1 MSDGVG
7 LSVGATNLVA
17 VVVGRAVV
25 TRSPVVTLYP
35 HRPPEVGVPSEN
47 PNLTE
52 RGLIITDFVDR
63 VGDPVGI
70 VAADGSTHLA
80 DKVVVDALRA
90 MLYTV
95 GRPPA
100 GPVAVTYPAH
110 WRPAAVDALRN
121 GLAAV
126 PEFQVPN
133 PAQLVSD
140 ATAALTALQNDPGV
154 PTRGVIAV
162 CDFGGSGTNI
172 TLVDATNG
180 FAPIAPTVRHTD
192 LSGDLIDQA
201 LLTHVINDLSA
212 AGTIDLSG
220 TSAIGSLS
228 RLRAQCRG
236 AKERL
241 STSAVTSLVAELPG
255 HSGEMRLTR
264 NELDEAIR
272 RPLADF
278 VGVVQETLERNGIRT
293 ADLVAV
299 ASVGGGARIPII
311 TTTLSEHFRVPV
323 ITTGQPEL
331 TAAIG
336 GGLRAARGTVEE
348 GRTSLSAAP
357 GVAAAAAAA
366 TAMAPGI
373 DPHDAPA
380 SSTFGALAWSDAD
393 DVPDVAPTDPYEYT
407 GEANGGVT
415 DARPPMHFDHRQ
427 YEHEEEAAPLPW
439 YRKPA
444 IILGAG
450 VAALLVALVAAVL
463 YVMRE
468 DTTPSP
474 ASTTGPV
481 TTLLP
486 PTSSAPISAEAPAP
500 QPQTQAPQ
508 TRTVTRQA
516 PPPPVTITEAPPPP
530 PPTSEAPPP
539 PPPTSEAPPPTTEA
553 PPTTQP
559 PPFTLP
565 PITLFPGGPTIPIG
579 PQPVQPAPSRL
590 RPPEAGRHDCLTPR
604 SLRSCP
610 PDDRRLALQPEHL
623 RSAAVRRRDAA
634 PSSRDHRFLRRPGQ
648 EAHPRQRPGGAVAR
662 RFRRF
667 RQAGEAVR
675 DVPDSVRV
683 RRRQP
688 G

>member
-7 LSVGATNLVA
+7 LSVGATNLAA
-17 VVVGRAVV
+17 VVVGRAAV

-47 PNLTE
+47 PHLTE

-63 VGDPVGI
+63 VSDPVGI

-80 DKVVVDALRA
+80 DKVVADALRA

-95 GRPPA
+95 GSPPA
-100 GPVAVTYPAH
+100 GPVAVSYPAH

-121 GLAAV
+121 ALAAV
-126 PEFQVPN
+126 PEFQVPH

-140 ATAALTALQNDPGV
+140 ATAALPGV

-162 CDFGGSGTNI
+162 CDFGGTGTNI
-172 TLVDATNG
+172 TLVDATTA
-180 FAPIAPTVRHTD
+180 FAPIGATVRHAD

-220 TSAIGSLS
+220 TSAIGSLT

-241 STSAVTSLVAELPG
+241 STAAVTSLVADLPG
-255 HSGEMRLTR
+255 HRSEVRLTR

-272 RPLADF
+272 APLADF
-278 VGVVQETLERNGIRT
+278 VGVVQETVERNGIRS

-299 ASVGGGARIPII
+299 ASVGGGARIPIV

-336 GGLRAARGTVEE
+336 GGLRAARGTADE
-348 GRTSLSAAP
+348 GKTSVAAAP
-357 GVAAAAAAA
+357 GVAAAAVAA
-366 TAMAPGI
+366 TAMAPGV
-373 DPHDAPA
+373 DPQDAPV

-393 DVPDVAPTDPYEYT
+393 DVPEVAPTDPYEYDAP
-407 GEANGGVT
+407 ANGGVI
-415 DARPPMHFDHRQ
+415 DARPQMQFDHEQ
-427 YEHEEEAAPLPW
+427 YEPEAAPLPW

-450 VAALLVALVAAVL
+450 VVALLAALLAAVL
-463 YVMRE
+463 FVMRG

-474 ASTTGPV
+474 ASTTAPV
-481 TTLLP
+481 TTTQTLTTTAAAP
-486 PTSSAPISAEAPAP
+486 PQAPPAPAP
-500 QPQTQAPQ
+500 QAPQ

-516 PPPPVTITEAPPPP
+516 PPPAIVTEAP

-539 PPPTSEAPPPTTEA
+539 PPPTTEAPPPTSE
-553 PPTTQP
+553 P
-559 PPFTLP
+559 PPWSPTAP
-565 PITLFPGGPTIPIG
+565 YPTIPG
-579 PQPVQPAPSRL
+579 LPWVPLPGAPPQP
-590 RPPEAGRHDCLTPR
+590 
-604 SLRSCP
+604 
-610 PDDRRLALQPEHL
+610 
-623 RSAAVRRRDAA
+623 
-634 PSSRDHRFLRRPGQ
+634 
-648 EAHPRQRPGGAVAR
+648 
-662 RFRRF
+662 
-667 RQAGEAVR
+667 
-675 DVPDSVRV
+675 
-683 RRRQP
+683 
-688 G
+688 

>member
-7 LSVGATNLVA
+7 LSVGATNLTA
-17 VVVGRAVV
+17 VVVGRTAV
-25 TRSPVVTLYP
+25 TRSPVVTLYR

-80 DKVVVDALRA
+80 DKVLADALRA

-95 GRPPA
+95 GSSPA

-110 WRPAAVDALRN
+110 WRPAAVEALRN
-121 GLAAV
+121 ALAAV

-133 PAQLVSD
+133 PVQLVSD

-154 PTRGVIAV
+154 PARGVIAL
-162 CDFGGSGTNI
+162 CDFGGTGTNI
-172 TLVDATNG
+172 TLVDAAG
-180 FAPIAPTVRHTD
+180 GYAPIGPTVRHTD
-192 LSGDLIDQA
+192 LSGDLVDQA

-241 STSAVTSLVAELPG
+241 STAAVTSLVAELPG
-255 HSGEMRLTR
+255 HRSEMRLTR

-272 RPLADF
+272 APLADF
-278 VGVVQETLERNGIRT
+278 VGVVQETVERNGIQD

-331 TAAIG
+331 TAAVG
-336 GGLRAARGTVEE
+336 GGLRAARGTPDE
-348 GRTSLSAAP
+348 GATSMAAAP

-373 DPHDAPA
+373 DPQDAPA
-380 SSTFGALAWSDAD
+380 SSTFRALAWSDAD
-393 DVPDVAPTDPYEYT
+393 DVPDVAPTDPYDYG

-415 DARPPMHFDHRQ
+415 DARPQMQFDHEQQ
-427 YEHEEEAAPLPW
+427 YEYEAEPLPW

-444 IILGAG
+444 IILAVGA
-450 VAALLVALVAAVL
+450 VAVLAALAAAVL
-463 YVMRE
+463 FVMR
-468 DTTPSP
+468 DDSTPTP

-481 TTLLP
+481 TTTTAP
-486 PTSSAPISAEAPAP
+486 PTTTEAAPPPVTPAP
-500 QPQTQAPQ
+500 PQTQAPPQ

-516 PPPPVTITEAPPPP
+516 PPPPVTITEAPPP
-530 PPTSEAPPP
+530 TSEAPPP
-539 PPPTSEAPPPTTEA
+539 PPPTTEAPPPTSEA
-553 PPTTQP
+553 PPSTEP
-559 PPFTLP
+559 PPWSPTAP
-565 PITLFPGGPTIPIG
+565 YPTIPG
-579 PQPVQPAPSRL
+579 LPWVPLPGGQPAP
-590 RPPEAGRHDCLTPR
+590 
-604 SLRSCP
+604 
-610 PDDRRLALQPEHL
+610 
-623 RSAAVRRRDAA
+623 
-634 PSSRDHRFLRRPGQ
+634 
-648 EAHPRQRPGGAVAR
+648 
-662 RFRRF
+662 
-667 RQAGEAVR
+667 
-675 DVPDSVRV
+675 
-683 RRRQP
+683 
-688 G
+688 

>member
-17 VVVGRAVV
+17 VVVGRAAV

-47 PNLTE
+47 PNLNE

-80 DKVVVDALRA
+80 DKVAADALRA

-95 GRPPA
+95 GSRPT

-110 WRPAAVDALRN
+110 WRPVAVDALRN
-121 GLAAV
+121 ALAAV

-154 PTRGVIAV
+154 PTRGVIAL
-162 CDFGGSGTNI
+162 CDFGGTGTNI
-172 TLVDATNG
+172 TLVDSTNG
-180 FAPIAPTVRHTD
+180 FAPIGPTVRHTD

-201 LLTHVINDLSA
+201 LLTHVINGLSA

-220 TSAIGSLS
+220 TSAIGSLT

-241 STSAVTSLVAELPG
+241 STTAVTSLAAELPG
-255 HSGEMRLTR
+255 HSNEMRLTR
-264 NELDEAIR
+264 NELDDAIR
-272 RPLADF
+272 EPLADF
-278 VGVVQETLERNGIRT
+278 VGAVQATVERNGIRA

-331 TAAIG
+331 TAAVG
-336 GGLRAARGTVEE
+336 GGLRAARGAIVE
-348 GRTSLSAAP
+348 GATSLSAAP

-366 TAMAPGI
+366 TAMAPGL
-373 DPHDAPA
+373 DPQDAPV

-393 DVPDVAPTDPYEYT
+393 DVPDVAPTDPYEYDT
-407 GEANGGVT
+407 PANGGVT
-415 DARPPMHFDHRQ
+415 DARPAMQFDHEQ
-427 YEHEEEAAPLPW
+427 HEYEEAPPLPW

-450 VAALLVALVAAVL
+450 LVALLVALVAAVL
-463 YVMRE
+463 FVMRG
-468 DTTPSP
+468 DTTPTP
-474 ASTTGPV
+474 ASTTAPV

-486 PTSSAPISAEAPAP
+486 PATSAAPPPPAPAP
-500 QPQTQAPQ
+500 PQTQAPQ

-516 PPPPVTITEAPPPP
+516 PPPEIVTEAPPA
-530 PPTSEAPPP
+530 TSEAPPP
-539 PPPTSEAPPPTTEA
+539 PPITETPPPTTPE
-553 PPTTQP
+553 PSPTQQP
-559 PPFTLP
+559 PPWSPTAP
-565 PITLFPGGPTIPIG
+565 YPTIPG
-579 PQPVQPAPSRL
+579 LPWVPLPGGQPVQPAP
-590 RPPEAGRHDCLTPR
+590 
-604 SLRSCP
+604 
-610 PDDRRLALQPEHL
+610 
-623 RSAAVRRRDAA
+623 
-634 PSSRDHRFLRRPGQ
+634 
-648 EAHPRQRPGGAVAR
+648 
-662 RFRRF
+662 
-667 RQAGEAVR
+667 
-675 DVPDSVRV
+675 
-683 RRRQP
+683 
-688 G
+688 

>member
-1 MSDGVG
+1 MPDGVG

-17 VVVGRAVV
+17 VVVGRAAV

-95 GRPPA
+95 GSPPT

-121 GLAAV
+121 ALAAV

-154 PTRGVIAV
+154 PTRGVIAL
-162 CDFGGSGTNI
+162 CDFGGTGTNI

-180 FAPIAPTVRHTD
+180 FAPIGPSVRHTD
-192 LSGDLIDQA
+192 LSGELIDQA

-220 TSAIGSLS
+220 TSAIGPLA

-241 STSAVTSLVAELPG
+241 STTAVTSLVAELPG
-255 HSGEMRLTR
+255 HSSEMRLTR
-264 NELDEAIR
+264 NELDEVIR
-272 RPLADF
+272 GPLADF
-278 VGVVQETLERNGIRT
+278 VGVVQETVERNGIRT

-299 ASVGGGARIPII
+299 ASVGGAARIPII
-311 TTTLSEHFRVPV
+311 TTPLSEHFRLPV

-336 GGLRAARGTVEE
+336 GGLRAARRTVVE
-348 GRTSLSAAP
+348 GKTSLSAAP
-357 GVAAAAAAA
+357 GAVAAAAAA
-366 TAMAPGI
+366 TAMAPEVGRQ
-373 DPHDAPA
+373 DAPV
-380 SSTFGALAWSDAD
+380 SSTFRALAWSDAD
-393 DVPDVAPTDPYEYT
+393 DVPDVAPTDPYEYG
-407 GEANGGVT
+407 GETTGGVT
-415 DARPPMHFDHRQ
+415 DARPPLQFDHEQQ
-427 YEHEEEAAPLPW
+427 YEEEAAPLPW

-463 YVMRE
+463 FVMRE
-468 DTTPSP
+468 DTTPTP
-474 ASTTGPV
+474 ASTTAPV

-486 PTSSAPISAEAPAP
+486 PATSAAPIPAEAPAP
-500 QPQTQAPQ
+500 PPQTQAPQ

-516 PPPPVTITEAPPPP
+516 PPPAVVTEAPPPP
-530 PPTSEAPPP
+530 PPTSEEPPP
-539 PPPTSEAPPPTTEA
+539 PPLTTVAP

-559 PPFTLP
+559 PPWSPTAP
-565 PITLFPGGPTIPIG
+565 YPTIPG
-579 PQPVQPAPSRL
+579 LPWVPLPGGQPVQPAP
-590 RPPEAGRHDCLTPR
+590 
-604 SLRSCP
+604 
-610 PDDRRLALQPEHL
+610 
-623 RSAAVRRRDAA
+623 
-634 PSSRDHRFLRRPGQ
+634 
-648 EAHPRQRPGGAVAR
+648 
-662 RFRRF
+662 
-667 RQAGEAVR
+667 
-675 DVPDSVRV
+675 
-683 RRRQP
+683 
-688 G
+688 

>member
-7 LSVGATNLVA
+7 LSVGATNLTA
-17 VVVGRAVV
+17 VVVGRAAV

-80 DKVVVDALRA
+80 DKVLADALRA

-95 GRPPA
+95 RSPPA

-121 GLAAV
+121 ALAAV
-126 PEFQVPN
+126 PEFRLPN

-154 PTRGVIAV
+154 PSRGVIAL
-162 CDFGGSGTNI
+162 CDFGGTGTNI
-172 TLVDATNG
+172 TLVDATSG
-180 FAPIAPTVRHTD
+180 YVPIGATVRHTD
-192 LSGDLIDQA
+192 LSGDLVDQA
-201 LLTHVINDLSA
+201 LLTHVINDLSE

-220 TSAIGSLS
+220 TSAIGSLT

-241 STSAVTSLVAELPG
+241 STAAVASLVAELPG
-255 HSGEMRLTR
+255 HRSEMRITR

-272 RPLADF
+272 APLADF
-278 VGVVQETLERNGIRT
+278 VGVVQETVERNGIQT
-293 ADLVAV
+293 AGLVAV
-299 ASVGGGARIPII
+299 ASVGGGARIPIV

-336 GGLRAARGTVEE
+336 GGLRAARGTVDE
-348 GRTSLSAAP
+348 GATSMAAAP

-366 TAMAPGI
+366 TAMAPGV
-373 DPHDAPA
+373 DPQDAPV

-393 DVPDVAPTDPYEYT
+393 DVPDVAPTDPYEYG

-415 DARPPMHFDHRQ
+415 DARPQMQFDHEQQ
-427 YEHEEEAAPLPW
+427 YEYEAAPVPW

-444 IILGAG
+444 MILGAG
-450 VAALLVALVAAVL
+450 VVALLAALAAAVL
-463 YVMRE
+463 FVMRD
-468 DTTPSP
+468 DTTPTP
-474 ASTTGPV
+474 ASTTAPV
-481 TTLLP
+481 TTTQT
-486 PTSSAPISAEAPAP
+486 PTTSAAPIPAEVPAP
-500 QPQTQAPQ
+500 PPQTQAPQ

-516 PPPPVTITEAPPPP
+516 PVPPATVTEAP

-539 PPPTSEAPPPTTEA
+539 PPPTTEAPPPTSEA
-553 PPTTQP
+553 PPSTEP
-559 PPFTLP
+559 PPWSPTAPYPTVPGLP
-565 PITLFPGGPTIPIG
+565 WVPLPGG
-579 PQPVQPAPSRL
+579 QPAP
-590 RPPEAGRHDCLTPR
+590 
-604 SLRSCP
+604 
-610 PDDRRLALQPEHL
+610 
-623 RSAAVRRRDAA
+623 
-634 PSSRDHRFLRRPGQ
+634 
-648 EAHPRQRPGGAVAR
+648 
-662 RFRRF
+662 
-667 RQAGEAVR
+667 
-675 DVPDSVRV
+675 
-683 RRRQP
+683 
-688 G
+688 

>member
-17 VVVGRAVV
+17 VVVGRAAV

-80 DKVVVDALRA
+80 DKVLADALRA

-95 GRPPA
+95 GSPPA

-121 GLAAV
+121 ALAAV
-126 PEFQVPN
+126 PEFQMPN
-133 PAQLVSD
+133 SAQLVSD

-154 PTRGVIAV
+154 PTRGVIAL
-162 CDFGGSGTNI
+162 CDFGGTGTDI

-180 FAPIAPTVRHTD
+180 FAPIGPTVRHTD

-220 TSAIGSLS
+220 TSAIGSLT

-241 STSAVTSLVAELPG
+241 STAAVTSLVAELPG
-255 HSGEMRLTR
+255 HRSEMRLTR
-264 NELDEAIR
+264 NELDDAIR
-272 RPLADF
+272 APLADF
-278 VGVVQETLERNGIRT
+278 VGVVQETVERNGIQ
-293 ADLVAV
+293 AAHLVAV

-336 GGLRAARGTVEE
+336 GGLRAARGTVDE
-348 GRTSLSAAP
+348 GKTSLSAAP
-357 GVAAAAAAA
+357 GAVAAAAAA
-366 TAMAPGI
+366 TAMAPEVG
-373 DPHDAPA
+373 PQDAPV
-380 SSTFGALAWSDAD
+380 SSTFRALAWSDAD
-393 DVPDVAPTDPYEYT
+393 DVPDVAPTDPYEYD
-407 GEANGGVT
+407 GPANGGVT
-415 DARPPMHFDHRQ
+415 DARPQMHFDHEQ
-427 YEHEEEAAPLPW
+427 YEYEAEAAPLPW

-444 IILGAG
+444 IILSAG
-450 VAALLVALVAAVL
+450 VVALLAALVAAVL
-463 YVMRE
+463 FVMRN
-468 DTTPSP
+468 DSTPSP

-481 TTLLP
+481 TTTQT
-486 PTSSAPISAEAPAP
+486 PTTAVAPIPAEAPAP
-500 QPQTQAPQ
+500 APQTQAPPQ
-508 TRTVTRQA
+508 TRTVTQQA
-516 PPPPVTITEAPPPP
+516 PPPVIVPEAPPPAP
-530 PPTSEAPPP
+530 ETSEAPPP

-553 PPTTQP
+553 PTTTPPWSPTAP
-559 PPFTLP
+559 Y
-565 PITLFPGGPTIPIG
+565 PTIPG
-579 PQPVQPAPSRL
+579 LPWVPLPGGQPVQPAP
-590 RPPEAGRHDCLTPR
+590 
-604 SLRSCP
+604 
-610 PDDRRLALQPEHL
+610 
-623 RSAAVRRRDAA
+623 
-634 PSSRDHRFLRRPGQ
+634 
-648 EAHPRQRPGGAVAR
+648 
-662 RFRRF
+662 
-667 RQAGEAVR
+667 
-675 DVPDSVRV
+675 
-683 RRRQP
+683 
-688 G
+688 

>member
-7 LSVGATNLVA
+7 LSVGATNLAA
-17 VVVGRAVV
+17 VVVGRAAV

-80 DKVVVDALRA
+80 DKVLADALRA
-90 MLYTV
+90 VLYTV
-95 GRPPA
+95 GSPPA

-121 GLAAV
+121 ALAAV
-126 PEFQVPN
+126 PEFQQPT
-133 PAQLVSD
+133 PASLVSD

-154 PTRGVIAV
+154 PTRGVIAL
-162 CDFGGSGTNI
+162 CDFGGTGTSI

-180 FAPIAPTVRHTD
+180 FAPIGATVRHTD
-192 LSGDLIDQA
+192 LSGDLVDQA

-220 TSAIGSLS
+220 TSAIGSLT

-241 STSAVTSLVAELPG
+241 STAAVTSLVADLPG
-255 HSGEMRLTR
+255 HRSEVRLTR

-272 RPLADF
+272 APLADF
-278 VGVVQETLERNGIRT
+278 VGVVQETVERNGIRS

-299 ASVGGGARIPII
+299 ASVGGGARIPIV

-336 GGLRAARGTVEE
+336 GGLRAARGTADE
-348 GRTSLSAAP
+348 GKTSMAAAP

-366 TAMAPGI
+366 TAMAPGVA
-373 DPHDAPA
+373 PQDAPV
-380 SSTFGALAWSDAD
+380 SSTFRALAWSDAD
-393 DVPDVAPTDPYEYT
+393 DVPEVAPTDPYEYDAP
-407 GEANGGVT
+407 ANGGVT
-415 DARPPMHFDHRQ
+415 DARPQMQFDHEQ
-427 YEHEEEAAPLPW
+427 YEPEAAPLPW

-444 IILGAG
+444 IDPGRGRGRAPGSARGRG
-450 VAALLVALVAAVL
+450 VVRDA
-463 YVMRE
+463 RRHH
-468 DTTPSP
+468 
-474 ASTTGPV
+474 PV
-481 TTLLP
+481 TRVDHRARHHHADARLRP
-486 PTSSAPISAEAPAP
+486 PRRHRRPHRRHRRHRRHRPS
-500 QPQTQAPQ
+500 
-508 TRTVTRQA
+508 TVTPQA
-516 PPPPVTITEAPPPP
+516 PPPVTVTEAP

-539 PPPTSEAPPPTTEA
+539 PPPTTEAPPPTTEA
-553 PPTTQP
+553 PPTSEP
-559 PPFTLP
+559 PPWSPTAP
-565 PITLFPGGPTIPIG
+565 YPTIPG
-579 PQPVQPAPSRL
+579 LPWVPAPQLPGQPA
-590 RPPEAGRHDCLTPR
+590 
-604 SLRSCP
+604 
-610 PDDRRLALQPEHL
+610 QP
-623 RSAAVRRRDAA
+623 
-634 PSSRDHRFLRRPGQ
+634 
-648 EAHPRQRPGGAVAR
+648 
-662 RFRRF
+662 
-667 RQAGEAVR
+667 
-675 DVPDSVRV
+675 
-683 RRRQP
+683 
-688 G
+688 

>member
-17 VVVGRAVV
+17 VVVGRAAV

-80 DKVVVDALRA
+80 DKVAVDALRA

-95 GRPPA
+95 GSPPTE
-100 GPVAVTYPAH
+100 PVAVTYPAH
-110 WRPAAVDALRN
+110 WRPTAVGALRN
-121 GLAAV
+121 ALAAV

-154 PTRGVIAV
+154 PTRGVIAL
-162 CDFGGSGTNI
+162 CDFGGTGTNI
-172 TLVDATNG
+172 TLVDAANG
-180 FAPIAPTVRHTD
+180 FAPIGPTVRHTD

-220 TSAIGSLS
+220 TSAIGSLT

-241 STSAVTSLVAELPG
+241 STTAVTSLAAELPG
-255 HSGEMRLTR
+255 HSSEMRLTR
-264 NELDEAIR
+264 NELDAAIR
-272 RPLADF
+272 GPLADF
-278 VGVVQETLERNGIRT
+278 VGVVQETVERNGIRN

-299 ASVGGGARIPII
+299 ASVGGCARIPII
-311 TTTLSEHFRVPV
+311 TTTLSEHFRLPV

-336 GGLRAARGTVEE
+336 GSLRATRGTVDE
-348 GRTSLSAAP
+348 GKTSMAAAP
-357 GVAAAAAAA
+357 GAIAAAAAA
-366 TAMAPGI
+366 TAMAPQANPQDG
-373 DPHDAPA
+373 PV
-380 SSTFGALAWSDAD
+380 SSTFQALAWSDAD
-393 DVPDVAPTDPYEYT
+393 IPDVAPTDPYEY
-407 GEANGGVT
+407 GGGANGGVT
-415 DARPPMHFDHRQ
+415 DARPQVQFDHEQQ
-427 YEHEEEAAPLPW
+427 YEYEEPAPLPW

-444 IILGAG
+444 IILAAG
-450 VAALLVALVAAVL
+450 VGALLVALVAAVL
-463 YVMRE
+463 FVMHE
-468 DTTPSP
+468 DTTPAP
-474 ASTTGPV
+474 ASTTAPV
-481 TTLLP
+481 PTLLP
-486 PTSSAPISAEAPAP
+486 PASSAAPTPAEVPAP
-500 QPQTQAPQ
+500 PPQTQAPQ

-516 PPPPVTITEAPPPP
+516 PPPVIVTEAPPAP

-539 PPPTSEAPPPTTEA
+539 PTTEAPPPTTEA

-559 PPFTLP
+559 PWSPTAP
-565 PITLFPGGPTIPIG
+565 YPTIPG
-579 PQPVQPAPSRL
+579 LPWVPLPGGQPVQPAP
-590 RPPEAGRHDCLTPR
+590 
-604 SLRSCP
+604 
-610 PDDRRLALQPEHL
+610 
-623 RSAAVRRRDAA
+623 
-634 PSSRDHRFLRRPGQ
+634 
-648 EAHPRQRPGGAVAR
+648 
-662 RFRRF
+662 
-667 RQAGEAVR
+667 
-675 DVPDSVRV
+675 
-683 RRRQP
+683 
-688 G
+688 